1 MSSNICETDSEL
13 GKSSNAFVESVVD
26 KRFDVIIRFSS
37 RRFFLI
43 SFTSAVR
50 IKSFLI
56 PAAKQ
61 RSNRHRGHLRYV
73 S

>member
-1 MSSNICETDSEL
+1 
-13 GKSSNAFVESVVD
+13 
-26 KRFDVIIRFSS
+26 VIIRFSS
-37 RRFFLI
+37 RRFFLL

-61 RSNRHRGHLRYV
+61 RSNRHRGHLRNV